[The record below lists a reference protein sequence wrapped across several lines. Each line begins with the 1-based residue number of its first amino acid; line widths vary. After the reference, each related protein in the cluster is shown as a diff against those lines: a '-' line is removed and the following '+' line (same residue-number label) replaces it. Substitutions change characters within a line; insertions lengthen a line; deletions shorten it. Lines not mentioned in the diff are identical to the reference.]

1 MESEQIHIILC
12 NFEVPYEILLQE
24 TPFNNENILT
34 LDINMS
40 TLEKETLT
48 MTILEFEC
56 TCTIVRVLWLEIFLH
71 TLNDKDL
78 VKIYKSEVSALVTAS
93 Q

>member
-1 MESEQIHIILC
+1 
-12 NFEVPYEILLQE
+12 
-24 TPFNNENILT
+24 
-34 LDINMS
+34 
-40 TLEKETLT
+40 

-56 TCTIVRVLWLEIFLH
+56 TCTIVRELWLEIFLH

-78 VKIYKSEVSALVTAS
+78 VKMYKSEVSALVTAS